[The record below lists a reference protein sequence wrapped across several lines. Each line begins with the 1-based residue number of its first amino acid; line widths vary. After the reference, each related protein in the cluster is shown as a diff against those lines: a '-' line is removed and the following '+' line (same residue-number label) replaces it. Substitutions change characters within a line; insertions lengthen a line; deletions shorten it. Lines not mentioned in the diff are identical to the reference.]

1 VVIPE
6 YSYFGGRHP
15 EVGALKNTL
24 ACLGVQAPH
33 SGEAYSEPLL
43 FGLGGGI
50 GFAYFLFERAGT
62 HPIHIETRVHTR
74 ETERPEFYQTIAARI
89 GAQLQL
95 QNSSSASAAT
105 TNLRRQLNSGRPP
118 IVGVDGSKMP
128 YLGLH
133 RSLNSYYS
141 VVVYGLD
148 VEANQVM
155 LADRC
160 SQPVTVTA
168 EQFKEARHSSWSPK
182 FRAVVIS
189 KPEAEP
195 DLAAAVTEAI
205 RDTCRH
211 MNEGL
216 GITNFGL
223 RGLEKWAT
231 VMTSSKEKKSWPKI
245 FSPGPLLYEALFSV
259 FSQIAARSS
268 AGNANRWIYAEYL
281 DEAADIVERPAL
293 KEAAEAYR
301 RADREWGEVADAH
314 LPSAVPQFQ
323 EAKELALRRQYLFE
337 REGPNA
343 AKEIE
348 AIRNRLI
355 EIEREAGE
363 NFPLSFQDSRA
374 LLADLRQR
382 ILKLRDVEMEALR
395 ATEAPM
401 A

>member
-15 EVGALKNTL
+15 EIGALKNTL
-24 ACLGVQAPH
+24 AYLGVQAPH
-33 SGEAYSEPLL
+33 SGETYSEPLL

-62 HPIHIETRVHTR
+62 HPIHIETRIHTR
-74 ETERPEFYQTIAARI
+74 ETERPDFYQTIAARI
-89 GAQLQL
+89 GATLQL
-95 QNSSSASAAT
+95 QNSSSASAAS
-105 TNLRRQLNSGRPP
+105 TNLQRHIENGRPA
-118 IVGVDGSKMP
+118 IVGVDCSKLP

-133 RSLNSYYS
+133 RNLHTYYS
-141 VVVYGLD
+141 VVVYGVD
-148 VEANQVM
+148 YEADQVM
-155 LADRC
+155 LSDRC
-160 SQPVTVTA
+160 SKPLTVTTD
-168 EQFKEARHSSWSPK
+168 QLKEARNSSWSPK
-182 FRAVVIS
+182 YRAIVLG
-189 KPEAEP
+189 KPEGAP
-195 DLAAAVTEAI
+195 DLRGAVTEAI

-231 VMTSSKEKKSWPKI
+231 VMTSAKEKKSWPKI

-268 AGNANRWIYAEYL
+268 AGNANRLIYAEFL
-281 DEAADIVERPAL
+281 DEAADLLDRPGL
-293 KEAAEAYR
+293 KDAAEAYR
-301 RADREWGEVADAH
+301 RADQEWGEVAGAH
-314 LPSAVPQFQ
+314 LPSGVPQFQ
-323 EAKELALRRQYLFE
+323 EAKELALKRQCLFE
-337 REGPNA
+337 SEGPDA
-343 AKEIE
+343 AREIE
-348 AIRNRLI
+348 AIRSRLL

-382 ILKLRDVEMEALR
+382 ILKLRDVETEALR
-395 ATEAPM
+395 ATEAAVP
-401 A
+401 